1 MNDET
6 VKMKAPDGVIL
17 NVDSACVPVFKKA
30 GYTVVEPDAEGK
42 PDGEEKPAE
51 KKRKASK

>member
-17 NVDSACVPVFKKA
+17 NVAPSCVPVFKKA
-30 GYTVVEPDAEGK
+30 GYTIVESKAEEN
-42 PDGEEKPAE
+42 PTE

>member
-1 MNDET
+1 MDDI

-17 NVDSACVPVFKKA
+17 NVASSCVPVFKKA
-30 GYTVVEPDAEGK
+30 GYTIVEPEA
-42 PDGEEKPAE
+42 EEKPAEEENPAE

>member
-1 MNDET
+1 MDNVI

-30 GYTVVEPDAEGK
+30 GYTVVEPEAEENPDEGSK
-42 PDGEEKPAE
+42 PVE